1 MNKKF
6 IFLIIVLIILLVC
19 LSAFFIINNKSE
31 NTNNNTNLINNNENS
46 NNSLSENELNSN
58 KRIAIVYF
66 SATGTTKEVA
76 GYIKEATDGELF
88 EIMPKEEYTLDD
100 LDYNN
105 DECRANIE
113 QNDDNARPEIENNID
128 ISNYDVV
135 FLGYPIWWGTLPR
148 IIQTFV
154 ESTDLE
160 GKTVIPFC
168 TSGGSGISTSENVL
182 HSYDYNINWI
192 EGKRLIRNETEVI
205 NWVNSLEY

>member
-6 IFLIIVLIILLVC
+6 IFLMSVVILFLVC
-19 LSAFFIINNKSE
+19 VGAFLILNNKSE

-46 NNSLSENELNSN
+46 SNNLSENEFNSN

-66 SATGTTKEVA
+66 SATGTTKEVS
-76 GYIKEATDGELF
+76 GYIKETTGGELF
-88 EIMPKEEYTLDD
+88 EIVPKEEYTSDN

-128 ISNYDVV
+128 ISNYDVI

-154 ESTDLE
+154 ENTDLE

-192 EGKRLIRNETEVI
+192 EGKRLTRNKNEVI